1 MDMRVHLTEEQFAS
15 LSGFALGQT
24 LIQPTIQQA
33 RGQRLETK
41 KSVYDCLTP
50 GQKSLFGF
58 WVLYGHTQ
66 SGWLPFFQEGV
77 YVGGYV
83 QFLPMIKAGLQ
94 HINDPALLE
103 NVIEAETLYAHY
115 RESLHP
121 EQEVPVPEEITQ
133 AFTQVSQTL
142 LDLLPETMRKL
153 ETYIRARPEEF
164 LIKNSHAISA

>member
-1 MDMRVHLTEEQFAS
+1 MDMRVNLTEEQFAS
-15 LSGFALGQT
+15 LSGFALGQA
-24 LIQPTIQQA
+24 LIQPAIQQS

-77 YVGGYV
+77 YVGGYR
-83 QFLPMIKAGLQ
+83 QFLPMIKAGLR
-94 HINDPALLE
+94 HINDLALVE
-103 NVIEAETLYAHY
+103 NVMEAEKLYAHH

-121 EQEVPVPEEITQ
+121 EQEVSVPEEITQ
-133 AFTQVSQTL
+133 AFAQVSETL
-142 LDLLPETMRKL
+142 LALLPETMGKL
-153 ETYIRARPEEF
+153 EAYIRARPEEF
-164 LIKNSHAISA
+164 LIERNLAISA